1 MSVEFVDTNLLVYA
15 HDGGA
20 GRKHGQ
26 AVELLTRLFE
36 EGTGA
41 LSIQVLAEFY
51 AAATRKLG
59 MSSAEAEAVIRDLG
73 GWMIHRPAH
82 ADLLKAAQ
90 LERRHKLGWW
100 DALILASAIEL
111 GCTVLWKE
119 DFSDGQRL
127 GPIMVR
133 NPFRAPS

>member
-26 AVELLTRLFE
+26 AVELLARLFE

-59 MSSAEAEAVIRDLG
+59 MTSAEAEAVIGDLG
-73 GWMIHRPAH
+73 SWIIHRPAH

-90 LERRHKLGWW
+90 LERRYQLGWW
-100 DALILASAIEL
+100 DALILTSAIEL
-111 GCTVLWKE
+111 GCNVLWTE
-119 DFSDGQRL
+119 GFSDGRRL
-127 GPIMVR
+127 GPLTVR
-133 NPFRAPS
+133 NPFR

>member
-20 GRKHGQ
+20 GAKHAQ
-26 AVELLTRLFE
+26 AVALLARLFE

-59 MSSAEAEAVIRDLG
+59 MTSAEAEAVIRDLG
-73 GWMIHRPAH
+73 GWIIHRPAH

-90 LERRHKLGWW
+90 LARRHRLGWW
-100 DALILASAIEL
+100 DALILTSAIEL
-111 GCTVLWKE
+111 GCAVLWTE
-119 DFSDGQRL
+119 DFSDGRRF
-127 GPIMVR
+127 GPVTVR
-133 NPFRAPS
+133 NPFR

>member
-20 GRKHGQ
+20 GAKHVQ
-26 AVELLTRLFE
+26 AVDLLARLFE
-36 EGTGA
+36 EGAGA
-41 LSIQVLAEFY
+41 LSTQVLVEFY

-59 MSSAEAEAVIRDLG
+59 MTSAEAEAVIRDLG
-73 GWMIHRPAH
+73 GWIIHRPAH

-90 LERRHKLGWW
+90 LHRRYKLAWW
-100 DALILASAIEL
+100 DALILTSAIEL
-111 GCTVLWKE
+111 GCAVLWTE

-127 GPIMVR
+127 GPVTIR
-133 NPFRAPS
+133 NPFR

>member
-20 GRKHGQ
+20 GAKHTR
-26 AVELLTRLFE
+26 AVDLLARLVE
-36 EGTGA
+36 EGAGA
-41 LSIQVLAEFY
+41 LSTQVLVEFH

-59 MSSAEAEAVIRDLG
+59 MTSAEAEAVLRDLG
-73 GWMIHRPAH
+73 GWIIHRPAH

-90 LERRHKLGWW
+90 LDRRYKLGWW

-111 GCTVLWKE
+111 GCTVLWTE

-127 GPIMVR
+127 GPITVR
-133 NPFRAPS
+133 NPFR

>member
-20 GRKHGQ
+20 GAKHAQ
-26 AVELLTRLFE
+26 AVALLARLFE

-59 MSSAEAEAVIRDLG
+59 MTSAEAEAVIRDLG
-73 GWMIHRPAH
+73 GWIIHRPAH
-82 ADLLKAAQ
+82 ADLLRATQ
-90 LERRHKLGWW
+90 LARRHRLGWW
-100 DALILASAIEL
+100 DALILTSAIEL
-111 GCTVLWKE
+111 GCAVLWTE
-119 DFSDGQRL
+119 DFSDGRRFGRL
-127 GPIMVR
+127 TVR
-133 NPFRAPS
+133 NPFR